1 METPPPKLS
10 PSFDAYSP
18 TEIAARVASAGV
30 TKASLPFLQMFI
42 LALLASAFIAFGSML
57 FTLVMTHHGLGF
69 GPSRLLGGFALSL
82 GLVLVVVAGAEL
94 FTGNN
99 LIVMAWA
106 ERKVSSAQLLR
117 NWGIV
122 FVGNIAGSVGMAF
135 LVFWSGTLNLNNGGV
150 AETAI
155 SIASAKVAIPPAE
168 AFFRDLLCNTL
179 VCLAVWL
186 CFAAHSLTDKVIAIV
201 FPITAFVALGFEH
214 SIANAYLIPI
224 GYLAGASDITMM
236 GFIENLLPVTAG
248 NIVGESVF
256 VAFVY
261 WLIYRRDSSNN

>member
-1 METPPPKLS
+1 MGTPPTKPN
-10 PSFDAYSP
+10 PAFDAYSP
-18 TEIAARVASAGV
+18 SEIAARVASAGV

-42 LALLASAFIAFGSML
+42 LALLAGAFIAFGGML
-57 FTLVMTHHGLGF
+57 FTLVMTNHGLGF
-69 GPSRLLGGFALSL
+69 GPSRLLGGLAFSL
-82 GLVLVVVAGAEL
+82 GLILVVVAGAEL

-106 ERKVSSAQLLR
+106 ERKISTAQLLR

-122 FVGNIAGSVGMAF
+122 FVGNIVGSIGMAA
-135 LVFWSGTLNLNNGGV
+135 LVYWSGTLDVNNGGV
-150 AETAI
+150 GETAI
-155 SIASAKVAIPPAE
+155 SIASAKVSIPPIE
-168 AFFRDLLCNTL
+168 AFFRGLLCNTL

-224 GYLAGASDITMM
+224 GFLAGATDVTWA
-236 GFIENLLPVTAG
+236 GFLQNMLPVTVG
-248 NIVGESVF
+248 NIVGGSVF
-256 VAFVY
+256 VALVY
-261 WLIYRRDSSNN
+261 WLVYRRGSS